1 MTRSWRDLLD
11 TPIASTNDRD
21 LLQEAVDRLS
31 EPATGKWITGRVA
44 SLLAQYYAGNVT
56 DQIMAAIADD
66 WRRELADYPAW
77 AIANAVRWWMGSD
90 NPDRRKKPLPGDIAD
105 RARKELGPLFVA
117 RSAILRF
124 DDGTMPLQIEESRE
138 RISRERAEEIMAEI
152 GFRPKKFTDTSNN
165 DL

>member
-1 MTRSWRDLLD
+1 MTRSWRALLN

-56 DQIMAAIADD
+56 DQVMAAIADD

-90 NPDRRKKPLPGDIAD
+90 NPDRRKKPLPGDIGE
-105 RARKELGPLFVA
+105 RSRKELGPLFVA
-117 RSAILRF
+117 RAAIRRF
-124 DDGTMPLQIEESRE
+124 DDGTMPLQIEERRE
-138 RISRERAEEIMAEI
+138 RMSPERAAEIMAAA
-152 GFRPKKFTDTSNN
+152 GFRPKKFTDAENN